1 MKTSIVLQL
10 RAYPVEAVD
19 TRTGEHL
26 TDTITLDKTS
36 LQAAQIVGMD
46 DKALICAKY
55 HRCGFRVLSIG
66 KPAKRA
72 VTIDLGA
79 LAGQQ
84 GGAE

>member
-1 MKTSIVLQL
+1 M
-10 RAYPVEAVD
+10 
-19 TRTGEHL
+19 
-26 TDTITLDKTS
+26 
-36 LQAAQIVGMD
+36 QAAQIVGMD

-55 HRCGFRVLSIG
+55 RRCGFRVLSIG

-79 LAGQQ
+79 LASQQ